1 MTTTQQV
8 KQWFCKEEEFWC
20 DKFDNDIV
28 EVYTYDEYVDRLKKK
43 FDLPTSNQYML
54 DYVDFHEMI
63 LDEYNIM
70 TRRTILV
77 YVTKEG
83 KFVEMEDIG
92 KVYPEWKGK
101 EYTFYNKE
109 ADLSK
114 IFIIKNYNNRDE

>member
-101 EYTFYNKE
+101 EYTFYKKVPLNR
-109 ADLSK
+109 L
-114 IFIIKNYNNRDE
+114 FIIKNYNNRDE

>member
-92 KVYPEWKGK
+92 KVYPEWKLD

>member
-1 MTTTQQV
+1 MTTQQV
-8 KQWFCKEEEFWC
+8 KQWFCKEESFWC
-20 DKFDNDIV
+20 DKWDEDLV
-28 EVYTYDEYVDRLKKK
+28 EVYTYDEYVERLKKK
-43 FDLPTSNQYML
+43 FDLSTSNEYML

-70 TRRTILV
+70 SRRMIMV
-77 YVTKEG
+77 YATKEG
-83 KFVEMEDIG
+83 KFVEMEDVG
-92 KVYPEWKGK
+92 KVYPEWKLD